1 MSNFLSGIAVV
12 LSALA
17 FILSGFTAYQVFGLR
32 QAIESSK
39 GSANNRTVAPAPT
52 APTPGVDS
60 GNSSSQATAPVSSLA
75 PPAPGGVGIQPGQF
89 VQNAYGTKA
98 QVELLSVKRI
108 QDPEIGT
115 RDVVNVQ
122 MRIRRVAEDVG
133 GSNVINLG
141 ESSARNPDTSET
153 YQPVDFLKRSSGVI
167 SLFSMRRGASA
178 DAYVWLRVPEGVNTL
193 DIFIKETGAF
203 KTVPISG

>member
-17 FILSGFTAYQVFGLR
+17 FILSGFTAYQVSGLR
-32 QAIESSK
+32 QAIESSN
-39 GSANNRTVAPAPT
+39 GSNNRTVAPAPT
-52 APTPGVDS
+52 DPTPGVDS
-60 GNSSSQATAPVSSLA
+60 ANSSSQATAPVSSPA
-75 PPAPGGVGIQPGQF
+75 PPASGVGIQPGQF

-193 DIFIKETGAF
+193 DIFIKETRAF

>member
-17 FILSGFTAYQVFGLR
+17 FILSGFTAYQVSGLR
-32 QAIESSK
+32 QEIESTNASM
-39 GSANNRTVAPAPT
+39 NNQTVAPAST

-60 GNSSSQATAPVSSLA
+60 GNSSSQATAPVSNPV
-75 PPAPGGVGIQPGQF
+75 PPANAVGIQPGQF

-98 QVELLSVKRI
+98 QVELLAVKRI
-108 QDPEIGT
+108 QDPEIGS

-203 KTVPISG
+203 KTVPISN

>member
-1 MSNFLSGIAVV
+1 MNNFLSGIAVV

-17 FILSGFTAYQVFGLR
+17 FILSGFTTYQVYGLR
-32 QAIESSK
+32 QVIESSN
-39 GSANNRTVAPAPT
+39 GSANNQTVAPAST
-52 APTPGVDS
+52 APNAGVDS
-60 GNSSSQATAPVSSLA
+60 GNSSSQATAPVSSP
-75 PPAPGGVGIQPGQF
+75 PPASAMEIQPNQF

-98 QVELLSVKRI
+98 QVELLAVKRI

-153 YQPVDFLKRSSGVI
+153 YQPVDFLRRSSGVI

-193 DIFIKETGAF
+193 DIFIKETAAF
-203 KTVPISG
+203 KNVPISS